1 MFGALH
7 RSVTLPYLPLII
19 LLPLS
24 PCDYRSRAALLFSVC
39 VSRPRPALYCSNRLL
54 YLPML
59 CVAHALYVTR
69 GEQTGA

>member
-39 VSRPRPALYCSNRLL
+39 VSRPRPRCTVPTACYIFLCSVLL
-54 YLPML
+54 MRYM
-59 CVAHALYVTR
+59 
-69 GEQTGA
+69 